1 MGGVI
6 HLNSGRSAF
15 ELMPSSRG
23 IQSGAPLKQ
32 RMNAVKMWTANAVAH
47 QLPKH
52 RLALERALTARLNE
66 FGAGF
71 LLLITGMSNAVTG
84 SFTVW
89 QMRLIPS

>member
-32 RMNAVKMWTANAVAH
+32 RMNAVQMWPANAIPH
-47 QLPKH
+47 Q
-52 RLALERALTARLNE
+52 LALERALTPRLNE

-71 LLLITGMSNAVTG
+71 FLLITGMSNAVTG